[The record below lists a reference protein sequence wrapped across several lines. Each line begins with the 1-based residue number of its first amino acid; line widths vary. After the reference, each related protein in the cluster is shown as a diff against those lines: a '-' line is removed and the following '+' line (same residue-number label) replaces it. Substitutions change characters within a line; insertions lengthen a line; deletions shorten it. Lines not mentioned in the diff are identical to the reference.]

1 MSSRFAVMVAVCAL
15 ASMTAGCKK
24 KGQDNGGN
32 SSAATGGT
40 TATGETSKAGDTP
53 ATNASASGTAAP
65 EAPVEP
71 AAPLEVESKDLL
83 SREPVNQAAQV
94 QHVLIGWSD
103 LSQARDPRAMARSK
117 EDADKLALQILDKVR
132 GGMNMEALMA
142 EYSEDPGSSQSGD
155 PYAVRPDSDFVPEF
169 EALALRLNVGEA
181 GICRTQ
187 FGYHIM
193 KRVQ

>member
-24 KGQDNGGN
+24 KGQENGGN

-40 TATGETSKAGDTP
+40 TATGEASKAVDTP
-53 ATNASASGTAAP
+53 ATTASAPGTAAP
-65 EAPVEP
+65 ETP
-71 AAPLEVESKDLL
+71 AVPLEVESKDIL
-83 SREPVNQAAQV
+83 SREPVTEAAQV
-94 QHVLIGWSD
+94 QHILVGWSD
-103 LSQARDPRAMARSK
+103 LSQARDPRAMERTK

-132 GGMNMEALMA
+132 GGMNMEALIT
-142 EYSEDPGSSQSGD
+142 EYSEDTENAKSGD
-155 PYAVRPDSDFVPEF
+155 PYAVQPEANLVPEF
-169 EALALRLNVGEA
+169 IALALRLKVGEA
-181 GICRTQ
+181 GICRSQ